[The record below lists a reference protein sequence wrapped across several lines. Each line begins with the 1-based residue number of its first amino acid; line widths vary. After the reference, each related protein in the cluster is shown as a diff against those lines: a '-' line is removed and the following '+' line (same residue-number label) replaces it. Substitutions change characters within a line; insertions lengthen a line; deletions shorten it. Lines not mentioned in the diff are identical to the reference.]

1 MDKLVPGLFALLGVF
16 VAGYLTLQAQYHKLL
31 FERRSEA
38 FAKFL
43 ELLDIAYRKASD
55 ILFDP
60 ALQPGAERD
69 LKILEAYQPI
79 LIQARIIRLYLPQK
93 FRDEFF
99 DLAKGYWA
107 LHTDPALGDSRL
119 FKMGRKLER
128 IQEIFE
134 QELSPHFWLRPLCEC
149 FSRLKSHL
157 TR

>member
-16 VAGYLTLQAQYHKLL
+16 IGGYLTLQAQYHKLL
-31 FERRSEA
+31 LERRSEA

-43 ELLDIAYRKASD
+43 ELINIAHRKASD

-60 ALQPGAERD
+60 ALQAGAECD
-69 LKILEAYQPI
+69 LKILEVYQPV

-119 FKMGRKLER
+119 LKMGRKLER

-134 QELSPHFWLRPLCEC
+134 QELSPHFWLRPI
-149 FSRLKSHL
+149 LKWFHA
-157 TR
+157 